1 MEKNQTTKAPED
13 KLPPVVLRP
22 HALPNGMVI
31 MPTNPEN
38 YTKEDLKTLKI
49 TAAINVGLMAA
60 VIAAAPYMKSDEAKE
75 NLVAKI
81 SAVVTDNGG
90 TVDGVDKW
98 GTRKLAYPINYKSE
112 GYYVLVN
119 FTAPATL
126 PSEVERVLRITDGVV
141 RFLVVKK

>member
-1 MEKNQTTKAPED
+1 MRTMEKNQTTKAPED

-75 NLVAKI
+75 KQQDQVKPKVEQYQAPVEKKDT
-81 SAVVTDNGG
+81 VK
-90 TVDGVDKW
+90 TVDFAAAAAKFYQNK
-98 GTRKLAYPINYKSE
+98 TR
-112 GYYVLVN
+112 
-119 FTAPATL
+119 
-126 PSEVERVLRITDGVV
+126 
-141 RFLVVKK
+141 

>member
-49 TAAINVGLMAA
+49 TAAVNVGLMAA

-75 NLVAKI
+75 KQQDQAKPKVEQYQ
-81 SAVVTDNGG
+81 APAEKKDTVK
-90 TVDGVDKW
+90 TVDFAAAAAKFYQNK
-98 GTRKLAYPINYKSE
+98 TR
-112 GYYVLVN
+112 
-119 FTAPATL
+119 
-126 PSEVERVLRITDGVV
+126 
-141 RFLVVKK
+141 

>member
-1 MEKNQTTKAPED
+1 MNSYELLYIIDN
-13 KLPPVVLRP
+13 
-22 HALPNGMVI
+22 
-31 MPTNPEN
+31 
-38 YTKEDLKTLKI
+38 DL
-49 TAAINVGLMAA
+49 
-60 VIAAAPYMKSDEAKE
+60 SDEAKE

-119 FTAPATL
+119 FTAHATL